1 MNDKAEKVYAGAF
14 FELCTEETPDRL
26 SDILGELDALNA
38 IFDGDPEFVK
48 LLGTPTITMDEKLGM
63 MRDIISQGGISELT
77 GNLLC
82 VLTERGRMNCFGGI
96 LRHFRASY
104 NEYFKIAEITVTSS
118 APLPEAVV
126 EKIRAKMSEVTG
138 KTVSVKEK
146 VDPALIGGVV
156 IDYVSTRWDGSIR
169 SRLAGLRK
177 ELGGVIA

>member
-1 MNDKAEKVYAGAF
+1 
-14 FELCTEETPDRL
+14 
-26 SDILGELDALNA
+26 
-38 IFDGDPEFVK
+38 
-48 LLGTPTITMDEKLGM
+48 MDEKLGM
-63 MRDIISQGGISELT
+63 MRDIISRGEISEIT

-96 LRHFRASY
+96 LRNFRASY

-126 EKIRAKMSEVTG
+126 EKIRAKMSEGTG

-156 IDYVSTRWDGSIR
+156 IDYGSTRWDGSIR

>member
-14 FELCTEETPDRL
+14 FELCTEEAPDRL

-63 MRDIISQGGISELT
+63 MRDIISRGEISEIT

-104 NEYFKIAEITVTSS
+104 NDHFRIAEITVTAS
-118 APLPEAVV
+118 APLSEQLR
-126 EKIRAKMSEVTG
+126 EKIRMKMSEVTG
-138 KTVSVKEK
+138 KNVSVKEK
-146 VDPALIGGVV
+146 IDPTLIGGVI
-156 IDYVSTRWDGSIR
+156 IDYGSTRYDGSVR
-169 SRLAGLRK
+169 TRLSELKK

>member
-1 MNDKAEKVYAGAF
+1 
-14 FELCTEETPDRL
+14 
-26 SDILGELDALNA
+26 
-38 IFDGDPEFVK
+38 
-48 LLGTPTITMDEKLGM
+48 MDEKLGM
-63 MRDIISQGGISELT
+63 MRDIISRGEISEIT

-96 LRHFRASY
+96 LRNFRASY

-146 VDPALIGGVV
+146 VDV
-156 IDYVSTRWDGSIR
+156 
-169 SRLAGLRK
+169 K
-177 ELGGVIA
+177 Q

>member
-14 FELCTEETPDRL
+14 FELCTEEAPDR
-26 SDILGELDALNA
+26 LGELDALNA

-63 MRDIISQGGISELT
+63 MRDIISRGEISEIT

-156 IDYVSTRWDGSIR
+156 IDYGSTRWDGSIR

>member
-1 MNDKAEKVYAGAF
+1 
-14 FELCTEETPDRL
+14 
-26 SDILGELDALNA
+26 
-38 IFDGDPEFVK
+38 
-48 LLGTPTITMDEKLGM
+48 MDEKLGM
-63 MRDIISQGGISELT
+63 MRDIISRGEISEIT

-96 LRHFRASY
+96 LRNFRASY

-156 IDYVSTRWDGSIR
+156 IDYGSTRWDGSIR